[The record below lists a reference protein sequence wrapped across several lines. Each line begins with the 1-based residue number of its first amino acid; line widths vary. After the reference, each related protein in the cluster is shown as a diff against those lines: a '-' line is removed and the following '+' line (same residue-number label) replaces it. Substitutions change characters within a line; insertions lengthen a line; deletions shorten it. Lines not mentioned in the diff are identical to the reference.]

1 MNTTNLKSD
10 TLSTA
15 KFEQHIAQVK
25 ETIVRYRQVEQSPEL
40 QEFLALQK
48 VVKSPEFQENKKYL
62 LTRKY
67 SDTEESKTT
76 SRFRRLRIA
85 PIVHAYY
92 LILAYPN
99 VKEYLEFAKS
109 DRYALLAD
117 PQAVKQS
124 SELKKFRFIDRSYT
138 LRNFRRYEKSKEVQE
153 YLRLRVVVK
162 DEEFKKR
169 NAFWSNSRRWYTTDE
184 SRQDAR
190 YEALKAQADIRFFL
204 SQDPKQIAAWEQ
216 YRTLYAEEFDLANLQ
231 QTAWKAGFY
240 YDNPNLKT
248 DHSYTNEQQAY
259 NHGKNSL
266 VQNSALV
273 VDTKKEQTTASA
285 WHSVKGFVQQ
295 AFAWTGDVL
304 QTGAAFRAEEGL
316 FMAKVRVS
324 GAAHAAV
331 YLAAGERLPIVK
343 LAQWDGHNFSVGV
356 RTQSKEDTMRIQG
369 VRPSQWY
376 VFAVRISSGEIVWY
390 VNNQEVLRLPNTL
403 AGASLYPA
411 VAEYLPQGVT
421 AGTGKVEIDWLRVYN
436 N

>member
-1 MNTTNLKSD
+1 MTVNLKND

-15 KFEQHIAQVK
+15 KFEQRIAEVK
-25 ETIVRYRQVEQSPEL
+25 ETIVRYRQVEKSSEL
-40 QEFLALQK
+40 QEFLTLRK
-48 VVKSPEFQENKKYL
+48 VVESPEFQENKRYL

-109 DRYALLAD
+109 DRYALLGD
-117 PQAVKQS
+117 PQVVKQS
-124 SELKKFRFIDRSYT
+124 PELKKFRFIDKSWT

-190 YEALKAQADIRFFL
+190 YEELKAQADIRFFL

-216 YRTLYAEEFDLANLQ
+216 YRTLYAEEFDLADLQ

-266 VQNSALV
+266 VQSSVLTV
-273 VDTKKEQTTASA
+273 ETRREQATAPA
-285 WHSVKGFVQQ
+285 WHPVKGFVQQ

-304 QTGAAFRAEEGL
+304 QTGETFRASEGL

-331 YLAAGERLPIVK
+331 YLATGERLPIVK
-343 LAQWDGHNFSVGV
+343 LAHWDGHSLSVGV
-356 RTQSKEDTMRIQG
+356 RTPSKEDTMRIQG

-376 VFAVRISSGEIVWY
+376 VFSVCISGSEIVWY
-390 VNNQEVLRLPNTL
+390 VNNQEVLRTANTL

-411 VAEYLPQGVT
+411 VAEYIPEGVT
-421 AGTGKVEIDWLRVYN
+421 TGTGKVEIDWLHVYDN
-436 N
+436 H